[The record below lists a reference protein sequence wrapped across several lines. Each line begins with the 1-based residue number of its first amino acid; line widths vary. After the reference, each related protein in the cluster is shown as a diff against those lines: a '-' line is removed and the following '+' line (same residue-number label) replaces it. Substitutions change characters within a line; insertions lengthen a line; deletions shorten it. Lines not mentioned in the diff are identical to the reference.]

1 MSGRSG
7 QGVLQSDFFSTAAKV
22 PRRDSPSARQLPAG
36 TSTPVTL
43 ESLRQLA
50 QSMGLGASA
59 AVSAGGT
66 GGKKKKAGGKKKK
79 GKAKKKNGKG
89 KSDGKN
95 AATSLD
101 APTTDDPHTSG
112 ATDGVAAGTT
122 EQGLAQ
128 PSGSGHSA
136 PSVAN
141 FVATGPGDE
150 FAAAAR
156 RELRR
161 ASQRVE
167 AMVIPRLECGCVR
180 RAALGQQFIVHHC
193 GMDKIRVPGRRDMSA
208 QRAPVL
214 GGEAVAARAVD
225 LTVASDFG
233 MESPHSTVLLTQDMA
248 TQMVLKCVRS
258 MVAPQPHAVP
268 ALTSTR
274 TFSALLV
281 FRYTLV
287 LENLEVLLP
296 EHAEVFCRRAT
307 LLHILQ
313 CFEDARMDAV
323 HALELDHDYPAVGVQ
338 VWPLQTWAC
347 YSSPLCCGLPGSFP
361 AWHGF
366 ICTSTL
372 HKRSGRLP
380 CCTCAWAVCMKP
392 SV

>member
-59 AVSAGGT
+59 AGSAGGT
-66 GGKKKKAGGKKKK
+66 GGKKKAGGKKKK
-79 GKAKKKNGKG
+79 GKAKKKGKG
-89 KSDGKN
+89 KSEGKN
-95 AATSLD
+95 AAASLD

-248 TQMVLKCVRS
+248 TQMVLKCVGS
-258 MVAPQPHAVP
+258 VVAAAACCASAHVHTHAFCVVVFSGIP
-268 ALTSTR
+268 SYSRTLRFCFQSTR
-274 TFSALLV
+274 RCFAGGQRCCTSFSALKMRV
-281 FRYTLV
+281 WMPCMRWSWITTTL
-287 LENLEVLLP
+287 
-296 EHAEVFCRRAT
+296 R
-307 LLHILQ
+307 
-313 CFEDARMDAV
+313 
-323 HALELDHDYPAVGVQ
+323 
-338 VWPLQTWAC
+338 
-347 YSSPLCCGLPGSFP
+347 
-361 AWHGF
+361 
-366 ICTSTL
+366 
-372 HKRSGRLP
+372 
-380 CCTCAWAVCMKP
+380 
-392 SV
+392 